1 MKRPLH
7 DNVWLYFP
15 LGGRW
20 VGDVYVPSEEPDA
33 WLDAVVVATGPE
45 VPASLG
51 VGVGDTVLAGLFDGP
66 PVFIDGVPLRNI
78 PADKIMAVFE

>member
-1 MKRPLH
+1 MQRPLR

-15 LGGRW
+15 PGERVVNGVLVRKEDEDSW
-20 VGDVYVPSEEPDA
+20 MDA
-33 WLDAVVVATGPE
+33 LVVAVGPE

-51 VGVGDTVLAGLFDGP
+51 VGVGDTVLAGPFDGP
-66 PVFIDGVPLRNI
+66 LVFIGGVPLRNI

>member
-1 MKRPLH
+1 MQRPLH

-51 VGVGDTVLAGLFDGP
+51 LGVGDTVLAGLFDGP

-78 PADKIMAVFE
+78 PADQIMAVFE

>member
-1 MKRPLH
+1 MQRPLH

-20 VGDVYVPSEEPDA
+20 VGGVYVPLGEPDA
-33 WLDAVVVATGPE
+33 WLDAIVVAVGPE

-51 VGVGDTVLAGLFDGP
+51 VGVGDSVLSELFDGP
-66 PVFIDGVPLRNI
+66 PFFVDGVPLRNV
-78 PADKIMAVFE
+78 PAGKLLAVFG